1 MSTTK
6 CQIPTTF
13 GEEVFSA
20 LENFDRRIYFRWDLR
35 TDKLEL
41 KQPVA
46 NHSYDIG
53 TGLLDASTK
62 LWHSGLIHP
71 DDLHIFRYFLHK
83 IYHSSSRYL
92 GRTCNQAC
100 KIRIR
105 SHKKTDYLW
114 SEIHIITYFDDHQ
127 PVIAFGNLRNIQA
140 QKLWQQRIEQE
151 ASFDKLTGLL
161 NKETSR
167 HRISEYLDS
176 LANEAEQAGL
186 LLIDADGFKGI
197 NDSFG
202 HLFGDAVLADMG
214 SAINHNFRQS
224 DIKGRIGGDEF
235 IVLFRNLNDLQILHN
250 RCQVLIQK
258 LQRQYQ
264 NGTQTLPFSISVG
277 VSLYPEH
284 GTDYAELFKHADRA
298 LYEAKSKG
306 KNQYVIYHNS
316 LFNQAASAKS
326 RVPNDFEDLQQ
337 KAFKDNMI
345 EFIFKLLY
353 ETNSPDATISLSL
366 SMFGK
371 RFNLDRVALDLFDPD
386 VNQYT
391 TAYEWLSPNGVS
403 LKSAAHN
410 TSLFSQIAQRNDL
423 ILNRYKAT
431 SYGVM
436 SICEDTTKAA
446 SSYQPALTALH
457 LGAFAHCMITHG
469 SDTLGCIGFESRQPR
484 PFDDEC
490 LHALSIFA
498 VILGNILLTSYS
510 DDKLRQQN
518 SHLRDLLDHMQ
529 EMVYVVDKITLMPLY
544 FNQAIRQTLSESSAG
559 HPCYELFHQRMTPCP
574 DCPVQKLSGEGSEYI
589 ACDLSNWDKERP
601 TTTRACNLHWNQN
614 ENDPPLALV
623 IQEPF

>member
-1 MSTTK
+1 MSTIK
-6 CQIPTTF
+6 HQIPAAF
-13 GEEVFSA
+13 GDDVFSA
-20 LENFDRRIYFRWDLR
+20 LENFDHRIYFRWDLT

-41 KQPVA
+41 KQPIA
-46 NHSYDIG
+46 HHSYDIG
-53 TGLLDASTK
+53 TGLSDASTK
-62 LWHSGLIHP
+62 LWHTGLIHP

-83 IYHSSSRYL
+83 IYHSRSRYL

-100 KIRIR
+100 KIRLR
-105 SHKKTDYLW
+105 SHRQTDYIW
-114 SEIHIITYFDDHQ
+114 SEIHIITYFDERQ
-127 PVIAFGNLRNIQA
+127 PVIAFGNIRNIQA
-140 QKLWQQRIEQE
+140 QKLWQQRIEHE
-151 ASFDKLTGLL
+151 AFFDKLTGLL

-176 LANEAEQAGL
+176 LAAGDEQAGL
-186 LLIDADGFKGI
+186 LLIDADGFKDI

-214 SAINHNFRQS
+214 NAISHNFRQS
-224 DIKGRIGGDEF
+224 DIKGRVGGDEF
-235 IVLFRNLNDLQILHN
+235 VVMFRNLHDMDVLHE
-250 RCQVLIQK
+250 RCCSLIQK

-264 NGTQTLPFSISVG
+264 SGTQTLPFSISVG

-386 VNQYT
+386 TNQYT
-391 TAYEWLSPNGVS
+391 TTYEWLSPHGVS
-403 LKSAAHN
+403 LKPDAQSAGISAMA
-410 TSLFSQIAQRNDL
+410 AQRNSF
-423 ILNRYKAT
+423 IQNHYKAT

-436 SICEDTTKAA
+436 SIFEDTTKAD
-446 SSYQPALTALH
+446 SQYQPAFDALH

-469 SDTLGCIGFESRQPR
+469 SDTIGCIGFESRKPR
-484 PFDDEC
+484 SFDDEC
-490 LHALSIFA
+490 IHALSIFA

-518 SHLRDLLDHMQ
+518 NHLRDLLDHMQ

-544 FNQAIRQTLSESSAG
+544 FNQAIRQTLSNSQSG

-574 DCPVQKLSGEGSEYI
+574 ECPVQKLSGEGSEYI
-589 ACDLSNWDKERP
+589 ACKLGNWDKDRP

-614 ENDPPLALV
+614 ENEPPLALV